1 MKKTNLET
9 LSSCYNSLKGIR
21 EKLVNVMSEEE
32 ENFNLLPDKEKEG
45 EAGDELGF
53 EIDALDNIDYLL
65 GEVITF
71 IEDNL
76 GDRLG

>member
-1 MKKTNLET
+1 M
-9 LSSCYNSLKGIR
+9 
-21 EKLVNVMSEEE
+21 MSEEE
-32 ENFNLLPDKEKEG
+32 ENFSLLPDKEKEG

-53 EIDALDNIDYLL
+53 DYLL